1 MCTERKV
8 LFMKELWTHTQ
19 LLLTAIG
26 GGLGYFLGGFDG
38 LIFALILF
46 VVMDYISGVMC
57 AISDKKLSSSVGFKG
72 ICRKILIFTLVG
84 LANIIDLHVIQ
95 TGSAL
100 RTASIFFYLSNE
112 GISMLENAA
121 HLGLPIP
128 RKLKNVLEQLH
139 DRANKEEN
147 HD

>member
-1 MCTERKV
+1 
-8 LFMKELWTHTQ
+8 MKELWTHAQ

-46 VVMDYISGVMC
+46 VVMDYITGVMC
-57 AISDKKLSSSVGFKG
+57 AISDKKLSSSIGFKG

-121 HLGLPIP
+121 HMGLPIP
-128 RKLKNVLEQLH
+128 GKLKNVLEQLH

>member
-46 VVMDYISGVMC
+46 VVMDYITGVMC
-57 AISDKKLSSSVGFKG
+57 AISDKKLSSSIGFKG
-72 ICRKILIFTLVG
+72 ICRKILIFTLG
-84 LANIIDLHVIQ
+84 
-95 TGSAL
+95 
-100 RTASIFFYLSNE
+100 
-112 GISMLENAA
+112 
-121 HLGLPIP
+121 GLPISLICTSFKP
-128 RKLKNVLEQLH
+128 GQPFGRPVSFSISQTKAFRCLKMPLIWVCPF
-139 DRANKEEN
+139 REN
-147 HD
+147 SRMF

>member
-1 MCTERKV
+1 
-8 LFMKELWTHTQ
+8 MKELWTHTQ

>member
-1 MCTERKV
+1 
-8 LFMKELWTHTQ
+8 MKELWTHTQ

-57 AISDKKLSSSVGFKG
+57 AISDKKLSSSIGFKG

>member
-1 MCTERKV
+1 
-8 LFMKELWTHTQ
+8 MKELWTHAQ

-46 VVMDYISGVMC
+46 VVMDYITGVMC
-57 AISDKKLSSSVGFKG
+57 AISDKKLSSSIGFKG

-128 RKLKNVLEQLH
+128 GKLKNVLEQLH

>member
-1 MCTERKV
+1 MRTERKV
-8 LFMKELWTHTQ
+8 LFMKELWTHAQ

-46 VVMDYISGVMC
+46 VVMDYITGVMC
-57 AISDKKLSSSVGFKG
+57 AISDKKLSSSIGFKG

-128 RKLKNVLEQLH
+128 GKLKNVLEQLH

>member
-1 MCTERKV
+1 MFFLRKV

-46 VVMDYISGVMC
+46 VVMDYITGVMC
-57 AISDKKLSSSVGFKG
+57 AISDKKLSSSIGFKG

>member
-1 MCTERKV
+1 
-8 LFMKELWTHTQ
+8 MKELWTHTQ

-46 VVMDYISGVMC
+46 VVMDYITGVMC
-57 AISDKKLSSSVGFKG
+57 AISDKKLSSSIGFNG

>member
-1 MCTERKV
+1 
-8 LFMKELWTHTQ
+8 MKELWTHAQ

-46 VVMDYISGVMC
+46 VVMDYITGVMC
-57 AISDKKLSSSVGFKG
+57 AISDKKLSSSIGFNG

-121 HLGLPIP
+121 HMGLPIP
-128 RKLKNVLEQLH
+128 GKLKNVLEQLH

>member
-1 MCTERKV
+1 
-8 LFMKELWTHTQ
+8 MKELWTHAQ

-46 VVMDYISGVMC
+46 VVMDYITGVMC
-57 AISDKKLSSSVGFKG
+57 TISDKKLSSSIGFNG

-121 HLGLPIP
+121 HMGLPIP
-128 RKLKNVLEQLH
+128 GKLKNVLEQLH